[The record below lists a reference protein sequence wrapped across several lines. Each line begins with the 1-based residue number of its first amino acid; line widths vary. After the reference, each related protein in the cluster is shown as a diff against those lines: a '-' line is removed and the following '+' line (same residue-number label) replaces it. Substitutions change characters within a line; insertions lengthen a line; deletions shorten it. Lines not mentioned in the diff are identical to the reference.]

1 VNVSGNTF
9 PVPHAWADR
18 PQIAADRPE
27 PAASWA
33 GSTPASLP
41 DQRRDLPAPSPI
53 DAGEDHAG
61 RALSCSTAKLRNIQ
75 ALRALAA
82 WGVVGHHLVDS
93 LNNYLV
99 RGRFE
104 YMPRFGSFGVEVFF
118 VVSGYV
124 MMLTAA
130 RRELSPGRF
139 LVERLLRIAPPYWLL
154 TLVAF
159 ATMTLGFHAFS
170 LQHAGVDRL
179 LASLLFLPWFEGGRT
194 AMPIVFPGWTLNYE
208 MMFYALFALFLPV
221 RSEAMRIAGICGVLG
236 AAVLTQW
243 LTNGPLAGYLGR
255 EIVVGFGL
263 GVLLWPIARG
273 RRVAPA
279 ASWALVSS
287 GLMILLAA
295 DATGLRAGSHVE
307 LLVSGGALMIVAGAI
322 LLEQAG
328 CAVRREWIVAQG
340 DASYALYLVHPFVIA
355 LLGKAA
361 LVLRLNVT
369 MPGIVLTL
377 AAMIAISALAAA
389 GLHRWFERPVYAL
402 ARRLS

>member
-1 VNVSGNTF
+1 
-9 PVPHAWADR
+9 
-18 PQIAADRPE
+18 
-27 PAASWA
+27 
-33 GSTPASLP
+33 
-41 DQRRDLPAPSPI
+41 
-53 DAGEDHAG
+53 
-61 RALSCSTAKLRNIQ
+61 
-75 ALRALAA
+75 LAA

-93 LNNYLV
+93 LNNYLA

-221 RSEAMRIAGICGVLG
+221 RSEAVRIAGICGVLG

-295 DATGLRAGSHVE
+295 DATDPERAVMS
-307 LLVSGGALMIVAGAI
+307 
-322 LLEQAG
+322 
-328 CAVRREWIVAQG
+328 
-340 DASYALYLVHPFVIA
+340 SYWSR
-355 LLGKAA
+355 AA
-361 LVLRLNVT
+361 R
-369 MPGIVLTL
+369 
-377 AAMIAISALAAA
+377 
-389 GLHRWFERPVYAL
+389 
-402 ARRLS
+402 